1 MDFYWTTARGLKRLQ
16 IRLEEARARY
26 FEICAD
32 NEAAAGS
39 GDSSVWH
46 DNFAYEE
53 NQRQM
58 HQYARKVRDLE
69 NLLAQIR
76 LVPVTAEVFPVIRVG
91 SCVRIAIP
99 EEGREQTLFIAGYE
113 DGDPQKLRVS
123 YTTPMAR
130 ALLGK
135 SEGDS
140 FDLSLNGKKRTI
152 EVLKLCP
159 PPEEERG

>member
-1 MDFYWTTARGLKRLQ
+1 MEFYWTTLRGHKRLQ
-16 IRLEEARARY
+16 QRLEEARARY

-76 LVPVTAEVFPVIRVG
+76 LVPVTSEVPPTVRVG
-91 SCVRIAIP
+91 SFVRIAIP
-99 EEGREQTLFIAGYE
+99 QEHREQTLFIAGYE
-113 DGDPQKLRVS
+113 DGDPQQLRVS
-123 YTTPMAR
+123 YTTPMAK
-130 ALLGK
+130 ALMGK

-140 FDLSLNGKKRTI
+140 IELNLAGKKRSI
-152 EVLKLCP
+152 ELLELLP